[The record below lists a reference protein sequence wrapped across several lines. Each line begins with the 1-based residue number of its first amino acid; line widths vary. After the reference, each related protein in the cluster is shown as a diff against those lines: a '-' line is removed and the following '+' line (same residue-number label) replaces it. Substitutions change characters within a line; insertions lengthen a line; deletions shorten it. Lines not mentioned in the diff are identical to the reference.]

1 MKWLK
6 SLRLIIGV
14 HTLVITLLA
23 VASTWLC
30 IKYEITANFPLT
42 LIGTAII
49 FPIVFSISGAYKR
62 RESAL
67 REYGNIKAHGR
78 AIFFATRDWLPEPD
92 SEVKGEIK
100 DLLAGLLRACRE
112 LFHTPVDKMSEKEIV
127 LSDDDK

>member
-30 IKYEITANFPLT
+30 LRYEIIANFPLT

-67 REYGNIKAHGR
+67 RERQYQGARQGDLFCDPR
-78 AIFFATRDWLPEPD
+78 LAARTRQ
-92 SEVKGEIK
+92 
-100 DLLAGLLRACRE
+100 
-112 LFHTPVDKMSEKEIV
+112 
-127 LSDDDK
+127 